1 MYKLECAQL
10 FDGCPGVVEGET
22 TDDVLAKAAA
32 HAADAHD
39 LSELDSET
47 VEAVRNA
54 IIAA

>member
-10 FDGCPGVVEGET
+10 FDGCPGVVEGAT

-32 HAADAHD
+32 HAADAHG

-47 VEAVRNA
+47 AEAVRNA